1 MKNKTFF
8 SIIIL
13 VSSIFIILSGC
24 TKKQLEEVHEFINIA
39 GKIRK
44 GESLFSTLLEKNVD
58 RKEAFKI
65 TKSLNKYFDLRYTHP
80 NDSFAIQI
88 DTLGQVQRLE
98 YFPNKIEKYIVIRD
112 TLDDFITHKKE
123 VELSKEIFVL
133 SSQIQSSIYQS
144 MVNQGV
150 SPELV
155 MNFSDI
161 FQWDID
167 FFIDPREGDSCKL
180 VYEAFTNNGKILKY
194 GDILAASYKGKNF
207 DLTAYYFFDD
217 GKNANGYFDKDGI
230 SFQKA
235 FLKSPLNYS
244 YISSYFSYARY
255 HPILKKVCPHYGID
269 YAAPYGTPIVASA
282 DGKVVF
288 KGWNNG
294 FGHCIKIRHKN
305 SRYVTLYGHLSGYA
319 RGIYVGANVKQKQL
333 IGYVG
338 STGWSTGPHLDYR
351 IYDNGRAINP
361 LKLKNV
367 SGPPIPKK
375 IKKDFMKIVL
385 AMNEMLEN
393 DILENK
399 KNQKN

>member
-1 MKNKTFF
+1 MKNHCILK
-8 SIIIL
+8 IISPL
-13 VSSIFIILSGC
+13 LIFAIIFACS
-24 TKKQLEEVHEFINIA
+24 KEHKSEDVHEFINIA

-44 GESLFSTLLEKNVD
+44 GESLSSSLLEKNIAEN
-58 RKEAFKI
+58 EAYKI
-65 TKSLNKYFDLRYTHP
+65 TNSIDELFDLRYTHP

-98 YFPNKIEKYIVIRD
+98 FFPNKIEKYIVIRD
-112 TLDDFITHKKE
+112 TLNNFITHKKE
-123 VELSKEIFVL
+123 VELAKEILVIT
-133 SSQIQSSIYQS
+133 SQIESSLYQS
-144 MVNQGV
+144 MVSKGIG
-150 SPELV
+150 PELV

-167 FFIDPREGDSCKL
+167 FFIDPREGDTCRL
-180 VYEAFTNNGKILKY
+180 VYEAFSNNGEILKY

-207 DLTAYYFFDD
+207 DLTAYYFED
-217 GKNANGYFDKDGI
+217 GKNANGYFEKDGT

-244 YISSYFSYARY
+244 YISSYFTGARY
-255 HPILKKVCPHYGID
+255 HPILKKVCSHYGID
-269 YAAPYGTPIVASA
+269 YAAPYGTPIVAPA
-282 DGKVVF
+282 DGKIIF
-288 KGWNNG
+288 KGWNGG

-305 SRYVTLYGHLSGYA
+305 GRYKTLYGHLSGYA
-319 RGIYVGANVKQKQL
+319 KGIYVGANIKQKQL

-375 IKKDFMKIVL
+375 SEKEFEEIVAKMDKMLKKNIS
-385 AMNEMLEN
+385 
-393 DILENK
+393 ENK
-399 KNQKN
+399 NNRKI